1 MARLLV
7 QRQLG
12 HKPAK
17 HVHAFE
23 LMDSFAGPGLGKGS
37 YRADRGYEWQAGI
50 CSKGC
55 TPP

>member
-12 HKPAK
+12 HKPEK